1 MALLDLLD
9 SPHRASLN
17 TRSISLRASIKEW
30 ERSFA
35 AAHDGKKPTKND
47 IKANGEIAAK
57 YKEFQ
62 KLGDVLA
69 GKLGIE
75 ALQSP
80 RKKQKPDTVRRRL
93 YDVTPRK
100 ASISIL
106 ESHPNQVDPY
116 DAPPSAT
123 PKRFL
128 SAIGPT
134 PQRDGKVLGLF
145 DLLSNSGGSRGS
157 KTTPGSNIK
166 KRKVDALTE
175 SDGNVIVQTPSR
187 KMNASNEDILQHLG
201 PSNDTHASAEKKFRR
216 TPASD
221 SKKFMLS
228 HFFATPSAM
237 RYADVVGDIA
247 TKDTERTPL
256 RNMVLGLDS
265 VEKLKDQAGNLHDTT
280 PVFLRRSHSFKERL
294 VSAKPGIQ
302 AVSPSAVRKGP
313 STLCRYKSA
322 PRPLSQIMYD
332 LQNTST
338 QKSCLVENDDYNDDE
353 DNDAMEAMRETE
365 SAVQVRETQPQ
376 ELSDFEGQGE
386 SDLDDPK
393 PIPETEKVWKKK
405 GQKRTTKK
413 SNMKPARVKQA
424 KAPKFVAAEESED
437 EVSCIEETQV
447 QSNISGAKRSL
458 HEHCSEDD
466 WDAFELAGS
475 ENLLNGYENPRDDFL
490 PDGNHEAPELIP
502 GPANHRQKAKLSTE
516 KEEPHAFKPK
526 KSSKAPT
533 INPNA
538 ISHQNFKTL
547 KIRSK
552 TAKPA
557 GAGRRGKF
565 TRKR

>member
-1 MALLDLLD
+1 MAPLDLLD
-9 SPHRASLN
+9 STHRASLN
-17 TRSISLRASIKEW
+17 TRSTSLRTSIKEW

-47 IKANGEIAAK
+47 IKANGDIAAK

-75 ALQSP
+75 ALQTP

-106 ESHPNQVDPY
+106 DSHPSQVDPY

-145 DLLSNSGGSRGS
+145 DLLSNSGGSHGS
-157 KTTPGSNIK
+157 KTTPGSNNK
-166 KRKVDALTE
+166 KRKVSALTE
-175 SDGNVIVQTPSR
+175 TDGNVVAQTPSR
-187 KMNASNEDILQHLG
+187 KRDALDEDILQHLG
-201 PSNDTHASAEKKFRR
+201 STNETPASAEKKFGR

-247 TKDTERTPL
+247 TKDAERTPL
-256 RNMVLGLDS
+256 RDIVLGLDS
-265 VEKLKDQAGNLHDTT
+265 AEKLKDQAGNFHDTT
-280 PVFLRRSHSFKERL
+280 PIFLRRSHSFKERL
-294 VSAKPGIQ
+294 VSAKPGKQ
-302 AVSPSAVRKGP
+302 AVSPSAIRKVP
-313 STLCRYKSA
+313 SALRRYKSG
-322 PRPLSQIMYD
+322 PKPFSQIMYD

-338 QKSCLVENDDYNDDE
+338 QKSQLADDDDYNDEE

-365 SAVQVRETQPQ
+365 NAVQVRETQQQ

-386 SDLDDPK
+386 SDLDDLK
-393 PIPETEKVWKKK
+393 PVPEKEKIWKKK
-405 GQKRTTKK
+405 GQKRTTKR

-437 EVSCIEETQV
+437 EESRIEETQI
-447 QSNISGAKRSL
+447 QSATVGAAISHLSDDYLQAPELLEPEQLLGGP
-458 HEHCSEDD
+458 ED
-466 WDAFELAGS
+466 S
-475 ENLLNGYENPRDDFL
+475 
-490 PDGNHEAPELIP
+490 PDSFRPNENHEAPEHIP
-502 GPANHRQKAKLSTE
+502 GPTNLHQKAKLSTE

-526 KSSKAPT
+526 KSSRAPT

-552 TAKPA
+552 TAKAA
-557 GAGRRGKF
+557 GAGGRGKF

>member
-1 MALLDLLD
+1 MAPLDLLD

-17 TRSISLRASIKEW
+17 TRSTSLRTSIKEW

-47 IKANGEIAAK
+47 IKANGNIAAK

-75 ALQSP
+75 ALQTP

-106 ESHPNQVDPY
+106 DSHPSQVDPY

-145 DLLSNSGGSRGS
+145 DLLSNSGGSHGS
-157 KTTPGSNIK
+157 KTTPGSNNK
-166 KRKVDALTE
+166 KRKVSALTE
-175 SDGNVIVQTPSR
+175 TDGNVVAQTPSR
-187 KMNASNEDILQHLG
+187 KRDALNEDILQHLG
-201 PSNDTHASAEKKFRR
+201 STNETPASAEKKFGR

-247 TKDTERTPL
+247 TKDAERTPL
-256 RNMVLGLDS
+256 RDIVLGLDS
-265 VEKLKDQAGNLHDTT
+265 AEKLKDQAGNFHDTT

-294 VSAKPGIQ
+294 VSAKPGKQ
-302 AVSPSAVRKGP
+302 AVSPSAIRKVP
-313 STLCRYKSA
+313 SALRRYKSG
-322 PRPLSQIMYD
+322 PKPFSQIMYD

-338 QKSCLVENDDYNDDE
+338 QKSQLADDDDYNDEE

-365 SAVQVRETQPQ
+365 NAVQVRETQQQ

-386 SDLDDPK
+386 SDLDDLK
-393 PIPETEKVWKKK
+393 PVPGKEKIWKKK
-405 GQKRTTKK
+405 GQKRTTKR

-437 EVSCIEETQV
+437 EESRIEETQI
-447 QSNISGAKRSL
+447 QSATVGAARSHL
-458 HEHCSEDD
+458 SDDDLQAPELLEPEQLLGGPED
-466 WDAFELAGS
+466 S
-475 ENLLNGYENPRDDFL
+475 
-490 PDGNHEAPELIP
+490 PDSFRPNENHEAPEHIP
-502 GPANHRQKAKLSTE
+502 GPTNLHQKAKLSTE

-526 KSSKAPT
+526 KSSRAPT

-552 TAKPA
+552 TAKAA
-557 GAGRRGKF
+557 GAGGRGKF